1 MKKVVFWD
9 VDTQYD
15 FIMPDGKLCIP
26 GAVDLLPNLARLA
39 KTAQSRPD
47 LIQIIA
53 DICDHEETD
62 AEISSQPDF
71 CETFPPHCM
80 HGTVGQMKVSSTE
93 LQNPLT
99 IPHEKLEPSELRQK
113 LSTHRGEFLILK
125 KTLDVFSN
133 PNTESIVQWVDPSEI
148 YLYGVALDFCDARAM
163 EGLLRLRRPNL
174 FLVRDAVEAIDR
186 KRGEALVEGWRQR
199 AVRVVSTDE
208 VCRIF
213 ASGLR
218 SLSS

>member
-1 MKKVVFWD
+1 MQKVVFWD

-26 GAVDLLPNLARLA
+26 GAVNLLPNLARLT

-47 LIQIIA
+47 RVQVIA

-71 CETFPPHCM
+71 RQTFPPHCM
-80 HGTVGQMKVSSTE
+80 RGTVGQMKVSSTE
-93 LQNPLT
+93 LQNPLI
-99 IPHEKLEPSELRQK
+99 IPHEKLEPSELRQN
-113 LSTHRGEFLILK
+113 LLTHRGEFLILK

-133 PNTESIVQWVDPSEI
+133 PNTESLVQWVDPSEI
-148 YLYGVALDFCDARAM
+148 YLYGLALDFCDACAI
-163 EGLLRLRRPNL
+163 EGLLRLRRPNI
-174 FLVRDAVEAIDR
+174 FLVLDAVEAIDR

-199 AVRVVSTDE
+199 GVRIVTTGE
-208 VCRIF
+208 VCKKF
-213 ASGLR
+213 GGA
-218 SLSS
+218 